1 VRKVLLVLL
10 LALCACAR
18 SHATEVKIGHSVF
31 HVQVAATEAL
41 REHGLMG
48 VRALAS
54 DRGMLFLW
62 DDVAA
67 RQFYMKDTLIPL
79 DLISIRAR
87 QVVGVARMVPCLKDP
102 CPITTTPPADAALEV
117 PAGTAKRAGITAG
130 APVEISSLLSA
141 GLLEMVA

>member
-1 VRKVLLVLL
+1 LLVLL

-18 SHATEVKIGHSVF
+18 SHATEVKIGRGVF

-48 VRALAS
+48 VRALAR
-54 DRGMLFLW
+54 DGGVLFLW

-67 RQFYMKDTLIPL
+67 RQFYMKDTLVPL

-87 QVVGVARMVPCLKDP
+87 HVVGVATMVPCLKDP
-102 CPITTTPPADAALEV
+102 CSITKTPPADAALEV
-117 PAGTAKRAGITAG
+117 PAGTAKRAGIAAG
-130 APVEISSLLSA
+130 ALVESSALRS
-141 GLLEMVA
+141 

>member
-1 VRKVLLVLL
+1 VVRKLSLVVL
-10 LALCACAR
+10 LALFACAR
-18 SHATEVKIGHSVF
+18 PHATDVTIEKSVF

-62 DDVAA
+62 NDVAP

-87 QVVGVARMVPCLKDP
+87 HVVGVATMPPCRHDPCL
-102 CPITTTPPADAALEV
+102 ITTTPPADSALEV
-117 PAGTAKRAGITAG
+117 SAGTAKRAGITAG
-130 APVEISSLLSA
+130 ALVDSA
-141 GLLEMVA
+141 ALMR